1 MEKVPIWCL
10 IRSAARSP
18 AQALAA
24 VGTGR
29 PAGPPR
35 LQRRHEPDDQLA
47 RLGREGVVDSRLQHL
62 PSAVERSAKDLD
74 EVVAL
79 AAQRK
84 YRALVDKTFPAAQV
98 IEATAHLE

>member
-1 MEKVPIWCL
+1 MLDPIGGEVTGPGPSCGGNRPPG
-10 IRSAARSP
+10 RSTSAT
-18 AQALAA
+18 AQA
-24 VGTGR
+24 
-29 PAGPPR
+29 
-35 LQRRHEPDDQLA
+35 HEPDDQLA

-62 PSAVERSAKDLD
+62 PSAAERSAKDFD

-84 YRALVDKTFPAAQV
+84 YRALVDDLSAAQV